1 MQYINVTVKHNILW
15 YNHSTVLLVVMLSEF
30 GKDVGWDIFLYCSPR
45 EVGIVGELL
54 QVAEGVHHFGREGER
69 LVPVREKG

>member
-1 MQYINVTVKHNILW
+1 
-15 YNHSTVLLVVMLSEF
+15 MLSEF

-45 EVGIVGELL
+45 EVGVVGELL